1 MNWTT
6 AWTSTKLPAI
16 DCAVKA
22 LRALQ
27 ILTDHRTF
35 PYDASLDLWRR
46 SWPWISFVNTYSLQ
60 LPGFVTAEQSLHR
73 VPAPMPVVALILK
86 LLTDRAARD
95 IIYATPGVRRVIA
108 EAWASLPY
116 YDPTA
121 PIPPD
126 YLNLEDL
133 TAYLLAL
140 TPRLEEPLNFEE
152 IADALG
158 GSRHDFATAIIRHTS
173 LAVADGKTRAAVSA
187 IHTILIFL
195 HPISEGFPD
204 FTSALLSCGIISPLV
219 SALAID
225 GEIPPEPGLP
235 HRVVDL
241 ALAVLIDFMK
251 MAPGYTGMV
260 EALRA
265 GLLLYLARFVPNITR
280 PLTDGLHDDLKYLLR
295 QFLPSGLKSFAE
307 IETKPC
313 TQRFSRSVLFNAW
326 KGFKAL
332 FDMRVEALDAWEASG
347 RSTLLACDNLKVT
360 VPIFYSLPLIKSSQC
375 AKIED
380 KQFKE
385 LALTTHDKT
394 FLRTL
399 MHADYQRLLQ
409 PQVARKIIRFLFN
422 HPNTPFCLHF
432 NYDEPADVII
442 EVLPHTMTH
451 PTEGLTH
458 QGLAGDWER
467 VACARGRMEL
477 HVVRIGLGP
486 WVRELIFPLR
496 TTSTRLHDGLH
507 RITGCI
513 GALTEA

>member
-1 MNWTT
+1 MT
-6 AWTSTKLPAI
+6 
-16 DCAVKA
+16 V
-22 LRALQ
+22 
-27 ILTDHRTF
+27 
-35 PYDASLDLWRR
+35 RR
-46 SWPWISFVNTYSLQ
+46 VFHVSNYV
-60 LPGFVTAEQSLHR
+60 
-73 VPAPMPVVALILK
+73 APFQQFQQ
-86 LLTDRAARD
+86 
-95 IIYATPGVRRVIA
+95 PGVRRVIA

-152 IADALG
+152 IVDALG

-295 QFLPSGLKSFAE
+295 QFLPK
-307 IETKPC
+307 
-313 TQRFSRSVLFNAW
+313 
-326 KGFKAL
+326 
-332 FDMRVEALDAWEASG
+332 
-347 RSTLLACDNLKVT
+347 
-360 VPIFYSLPLIKSSQC
+360 
-375 AKIED
+375 
-380 KQFKE
+380 FKE

-399 MHADYQRLLQ
+399 VHADYQRLLQ

-422 HPNTPFCLHF
+422 HPNMPFCLHF

-458 QGLAGDWER
+458 QGLAGDWWR
-467 VACARGRMEL
+467 ARADG
-477 HVVRIGLGP
+477 
-486 WVRELIFPLR
+486 WNF
-496 TTSTRLHDGLH
+496 TSTRLHDGLR
-507 RITGCI
+507 RIAGCI
-513 GALTEA
+513 GVLTEAQMEALIGVLVQTALKEGKHTH